1 MKNFGIYELISR
13 LKKEKIPSS
22 DTANSPLFNKP
33 FDLNEVIKLA
43 SSLLGGKNFLDIF
56 SKNPN
61 EKDAPSTP
69 ILKNE
74 QFKNAPEN
82 TPKNYSYFSSP
93 HTNPLVV
100 AGVKH
105 DEFVKR
111 VKEKLD

>member
-13 LKKEKIPSS
+13 LKKEKFPSN
-22 DTANSPLFNKP
+22 DIANSSTFNKP

-43 SSLLGGKNFLDIF
+43 SSLFNGKNILDIF
-56 SKNPN
+56 KKNPN

-93 HTNPLVV
+93 HTNPLIQ
-100 AGVKH
+100 AGLKH

-111 VKEKLD
+111 VTDKC